1 MSATIRSK
9 RLMLRAVLRGVSPMV
24 VRLLSVSDDTELPD
38 LHDAFQQV
46 LGWSGQLGYAFRI
59 HGQEF
64 NSFRR
69 RSRSKPLRAF
79 RLHRQEKFLYR
90 YDFLD
95 LWEWDLRVL
104 DIQQGV
110 EQDPL
115 PVCLGGRGAAPPE
128 FCGGPTGYRL
138 MLKRQRES
146 AAMSDPLRREA
157 GIQMMAEACPDQPA
171 GTGDLLRSVLID
183 G

>member
-46 LGWSGQLGYAFRI
+46 LGWSGRLGYAFRI
-59 HGQEF
+59 QGQEF

-69 RSRSKPLRAF
+69 RSRARPLRAF
-79 RLHRQEKFLYR
+79 RLHRQENLLYL

-95 LWEWDLRVL
+95 LWESGTSAYSTFSKGLNMTWCRSASV
-104 DIQQGV
+104 
-110 EQDPL
+110 
-115 PVCLGGRGAAPPE
+115 AAALHHPS
-128 FCGGPTGYRL
+128 
-138 MLKRQRES
+138 S
-146 AAMSDPLRREA
+146 AAA
-157 GIQMMAEACPDQPA
+157 QPA
-171 GTGDLLRSVLID
+171 VG
-183 G
+183 